1 MVAAIAGVATVAG
14 AAMSSSATK
23 KAASGQQRATDA
35 ANAESA
41 RQYDNNVAL
50 QAPAINTGNAARDRL
65 SYLLGLSPT
74 GYGGS
79 TSVGGGGSSA
89 GGGAP
94 PLTYDSLREQMLG
107 QYSTTKTVGGGQW
120 TPPDFSADPMAQFRS
135 SAETEPNF
143 QQNFDAQGNYLG
155 MQPRSWEQTNID
167 EAGLDTAI
175 RARLA
180 EQDAATKKAQTDAQA
195 AAQADP
201 KYGSLAQNFQFGTYT
216 PDTYKAPEAYVP
228 DTYTAPEAYV
238 ADKFSY
244 TGQDL
249 YDDPSYKFRLEQGQK
264 ALDRQ
269 GAASGRFLSGSQLQ
283 AASNYN
289 QGAASQEFQN
299 AYGRALG
306 TFSTNEGNRAQAYNT
321 NTTNGLNAFNTNST
335 NKFNAYNTNT
345 ANGLNEFNVNSTNKF
360 NAFNTNET
368 NRFNANQ
375 ANYNNTVNPLLSLA
389 GSAQTASGY
398 LGSAGQ
404 QTAQMMG
411 ANLMANSNAQGAAGI
426 ANANNISGAMTGAVN
441 NYQQNQLMNSL
452 LNRNAGVNNNPY
464 VASSTPAYGNNN
476 FWTSGT
482 TGTGS

>member
-14 AAMSSSATK
+14 AAISSSATK
-23 KAASGQQRATDA
+23 KAASGQQAATDA

-50 QAPAINTGNAARDRL
+50 NAPAINTGNAARDRL

-74 GYGGS
+74 GYGGT
-79 TSVGGGGSSA
+79 TSVGGIGNTST
-89 GGGAP
+89 GGAP
-94 PLTYDSLREQMLG
+94 ALTYDDLRKQLEG
-107 QYSTTKTVGGGQW
+107 QYTRATTTDGSTASAATGATSSAPRLMTGGMGYENSD
-120 TPPDFSADPMAQFRS
+120 PYADPANWRDVS
-135 SAETEPNF
+135 VNGSASG
-143 QQNFDAQGNYLG
+143 DQGPQSNRVYTG
-155 MQPRSWEQTNID
+155 PQSGSEID
-167 EAGLDTAI
+167 ESGLDAAI

-180 EQDAATKKAQTDAQA
+180 EQDAATKKAQEDAQS

-201 KYGSLAQNFQFGTYT
+201 KYGSLAQNFQFNTYT
-216 PDTYKAPEAYVP
+216 PDTY
-228 DTYTAPEAYV
+228 TAPDAYV

-289 QGAASQEFQN
+289 QGAASQEYQS
-299 AYGRALG
+299 AYNRALG

-321 NTTNGLNAFNTNST
+321 NTTNGLNAFN
-335 NKFNAYNTNT
+335 
-345 ANGLNEFNVNSTNKF
+345 VNSTNKY

-375 ANYNNTVNPLLSLA
+375 SNFNNAVNPLLSLA
-389 GSAQTASGY
+389 GSAQTSSQY
-398 LGSAGQ
+398 LGNAGQ
-404 QTAQMMG
+404 QTAQIMG
-411 ANLMANSNAQGAAGI
+411 NNLTANANAQGAAGI
-426 ANANNISGAMTGAVN
+426 SNANNISGAVTGAVN
-441 NYQQNQLMNSL
+441 NYQQNQLMSSL
-452 LNRNAGVNNNPY
+452 LNRNTSVNNNPY
-464 VASSTPAYGNNN
+464 TSSSLSAYGNNN
-476 FWTSGT
+476 YWDSGTSGM
-482 TGTGS
+482 GS